1 MWKRVAFVDLNLQ
14 VLYSYSPI
22 KSAQSAIKYYL
33 KNPSA
38 VFIPVNHVIFPD
50 GSHVR
55 DTDASAQYNCLIE
68 IKKELV
74 FAEADIEEID
84 AKDKKKVALLVP
96 TLNTDSSSNPPIRK
110 FLLDSLKTTL
120 TEEELKLYH
129 LTVYIGYDHGD
140 AYFGD
145 ESGNFDNLKRAYPFL
160 NFRLV
165 QFPKT
170 HWLTF
175 IWNRLFV
182 LAFRDGNDYFLQ
194 LNDDA
199 RFLKRGWLKST
210 INMLGS
216 DGVVGLNDSLWQCK
230 LFTQALV
237 NRSHYSR
244 FGGFLFPPQIKDWYS
259 DNWITSAAYPQN
271 SSKCSPDSLFQN
283 GNIKTR
289 YQACSK
295 FKLQ

>member
-1 MWKRVAFVDLNLQ
+1 MKN
-14 VLYSYSPI
+14 P
-22 KSAQSAIKYYL
+22 QSAIKNYL
-33 KNPSA
+33 QNPSA
-38 VFIPVNHVIFPD
+38 AFIPVNHVIFPD

-55 DTDASAQYNCLIE
+55 DADTSSQYNCLIE
-68 IKKELV
+68 IKKELIY
-74 FAEADIEEID
+74 AEADIGPID
-84 AKDKKKVALLVP
+84 AKYKKKVALLVP
-96 TLNTDSSSNPPIRK
+96 TLNSESSSNPPIRK
-110 FLLDSLKTTL
+110 FLLDSLKATL

-140 AYFGD
+140 AYFGN
-145 ESGNFDNLKRAYPFL
+145 ESDRINELKRAYPFL
-160 NFRLV
+160 NFRQV

-182 LAFRDGNDYFLQ
+182 LAFREGNDYFLQ

-210 INMLGS
+210 ITLLGS
-216 DGVVGLNDSLWQCK
+216 EGVVGLNDSLWQCK
-230 LFTQALV
+230 PYTQALV
-237 NRSHYSR
+237 NRSHYAR

-271 SSKCSPDSLFQN
+271 LRKCSPDSLFQN

-289 YQACSK
+289 YQGCIK